1 MGDKEFQKLF
11 ESFLKEQY
19 TQYKLKKGWW
29 HVRKKEDNKMKMQE
43 LIGLNTRWYR
53 YQKGLTQEEFAKL
66 TNFKMAYISVI
77 ESGNANLTCRNI
89 DVIADAL
96 KVDLK
101 LLINEATANK
111 ALDLPMRV
119 HMYGRKK

>member
-11 ESFLKEQY
+11 ESFLNEQY

-29 HVRKKEDNKMKMQE
+29 HVEKKEDNKMKMQE

-53 YQKGLTQEEFAKL
+53 YQKGLTQEKFSEI

-89 DVIADAL
+89 DVIAKSLGID
-96 KVDLK
+96 VE
-101 LLINEATANK
+101 LLFSEKTANK